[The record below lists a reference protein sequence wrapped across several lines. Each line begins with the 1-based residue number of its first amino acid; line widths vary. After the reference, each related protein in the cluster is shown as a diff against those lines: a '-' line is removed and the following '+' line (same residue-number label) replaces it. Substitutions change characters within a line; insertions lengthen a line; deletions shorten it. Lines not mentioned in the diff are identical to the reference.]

1 MIRLTILVIA
11 LALAVTF
18 TQAKPLHRSPS
29 SNDLTGYIKYLLQ
42 IIGVE
47 NEYTRFLAYLKIF
60 PPNHHTELR
69 KLYDELF
76 SFDAYVLDMSRL
88 YEKHFSLEEIVQLID
103 FYSSP
108 LGKKMLAFNID
119 LNRQMEDLMLTKIT
133 DYVFTAA
140 EHHIYIPLPE
150 LH

>member
-1 MIRLTILVIA
+1 MNRLTALIVA

-18 TQAKPLHRSPS
+18 VQAKPLHRSPS
-29 SNDLTGYIKYLLQ
+29 SNDLSGYIKYLLQ

-60 PPNHHTELR
+60 PPNHHTQLR
-69 KLYDELF
+69 KLYDDLF
-76 SFDAYVLDMSRL
+76 SVDAYMLDMSHL
-88 YEKHFSLEEIVQLID
+88 YEKSYSLEEIVQLTD

-108 LGKKMLAFNID
+108 LGKKALAFNIE
-119 LNRQMEDLMLTKIT
+119 LNHQMEDLMLTKIT

-140 EHHIYIPLPE
+140 EHHIHIPLPQI
-150 LH
+150 H